1 MRIIEILIVGFMLIA
16 IPVIVLGQGNNPA
29 YAAAHEGGDVDE
41 VSHPWTPLYSGY
53 TGHLKESRVD
63 QNDIIKAK
71 EAVAKSL
78 GAKFANKGD
87 FARQISKAKR
97 YLPYKTLQQA
107 AVIEQAEA
115 DLKHPRMR
123 KLVD

>member
-1 MRIIEILIVGFMLIA
+1 M
-16 IPVIVLGQGNNPA
+16 
-29 YAAAHEGGDVDE
+29 
-41 VSHPWTPLYSGY
+41 
-53 TGHLKESRVD
+53 D
-63 QNDIIKAK
+63 QNDITKAK

-97 YLPYKTLQQA
+97 YLSHKTLQQA

-123 KLVD
+123 KLVDEKQVAKAKRDLIYAAKQADPVADRSKFWFSWANGLVINLILGMVAIFILAKFLVEQ